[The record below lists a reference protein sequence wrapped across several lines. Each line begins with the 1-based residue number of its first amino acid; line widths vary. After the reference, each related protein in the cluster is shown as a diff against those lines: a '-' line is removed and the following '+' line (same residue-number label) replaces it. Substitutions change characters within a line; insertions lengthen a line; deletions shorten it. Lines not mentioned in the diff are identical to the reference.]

1 MIWREFKL
9 PFGYSAHLP
18 LQYNPEDGHY
28 VLLKNITSVA
38 QQNLK
43 MLVLTNPGERIMIP
57 EFGVGISRYLF
68 QQEGRFT
75 SSAIKNRIL
84 SQVNQYLPYIE
95 INNIEIFER
104 KEMSNTFQVIIEYN
118 IPSVR
123 SRGSLALNLTSQDGQ
138 ATGF

>member
-1 MIWREFKL
+1 L
-9 PFGYSAHLP
+9 PFGYSAQLP
-18 LQYNPEDGHY
+18 LQYDPEDGHY

-57 EFGVGISRYLF
+57 DFGVGISRYLF
-68 QQEGRFT
+68 QQEVQFT
-75 SSAIKNRIL
+75 SGAIQNRIL
-84 SQVNQYLPYIE
+84 SQVSQYLPYIE
-95 INNIEIFER
+95 VTNIEIFER
-104 KEMSNTFQVIIEYN
+104 QDLSNTFQVTIEYS

-123 SRGSLALNLTSQDGQ
+123 SRGNLALNLARQGGQ